1 MSYLVLARKWRPGTF
16 AEVVGQEHVT
26 STLQKAFEKGRLAHA
41 YLFSGPRGCGKTTTA
56 RLLAKIINCED
67 QKGGE
72 PCNKCSSC
80 VAVNSGTHL
89 DMIEIDGASNRGID
103 EIRDL
108 REKIGYASSQSGS
121 KIYIIDEVHMLTQQ
135 AFNALLKTL
144 EEPPGHVYL
153 IFATTEPHKIP
164 ATILSR
170 CQRFNFK
177 RLELAE
183 LSGQLSRICDSEKI
197 TYDPEALT
205 LICRRADG
213 SMRDAE
219 SLLDQCISA
228 VDGKIDLE
236 TVRKVLGLVDSLIVS
251 GLLDAVSRRDREGAL
266 AVVDGVVAS
275 GMDLEEFFLAFLEGI
290 RNLLVISVSGDRTDW
305 LDLTSGEIEELSAI
319 AGKFQVED
327 LLFIFRSMSRAHRE
341 LKGSSQPRYH
351 IEAAVAEAASW
362 ESAVDIGELIG
373 RLDSGTG
380 GTAPASG
387 GSGIKGDSTTAGG
400 ARNVAGG
407 PRSVAEGSRSEAGGP
422 TEGGSA
428 GTARTTGT
436 VGTVGSRPA
445 ADPAGT
451 AESSARMDKAA
462 VPGIPETPVKENPLL
477 ASLGGKEE
485 WERFLAQVRESKLTL
500 GIWLMSA
507 DVAGIEG
514 GSLILSFT
522 PQNRFAMEMIRQAG
536 NKRLIE
542 SHLEKFYGR
551 KFTVE
556 TCETVELK
564 DGGRADSQAEL
575 EIKVRTK
582 PRSGGS
588 TREPAKSGA
597 AESGTSEEDGMP
609 GNSQADGAK
618 PGKKPNGPTKRNSSA
633 AKVNNPVLERIMKGL
648 DAELLD

>member
-67 QKGGE
+67 PQGTE
-72 PCNKCSSC
+72 PCNRCSSC
-80 VAVNSGTHL
+80 VAVNGGTHL

-108 REKIGYASSQSGS
+108 REKIGYASSQSSS

-183 LSGQLSRICDSEKI
+183 LSGQLSRICEAEKI
-197 TYDPEALT
+197 KYDSEALT

-228 VDGKIDLE
+228 ADGKIDIE
-236 TVRKVLGLVDSLIVS
+236 TVRNVLGLVDSQIIS

-266 AVVDGVVAS
+266 SVVDGVAAS

-290 RNLLVISVSGDRTDW
+290 RNLLVISVSGGRTDW

-319 AGKFQVED
+319 SVRFEVED
-327 LLFIFRSMSRAHRE
+327 LLFLFRSMSRAHRE

-351 IEAAVAEAASW
+351 MEAAVAEAASW
-362 ESAVDIGELIG
+362 ESAVEIGELIG
-373 RLDSGTG
+373 RLESGEGGAVEG
-380 GTAPASG
+380 GTAG
-387 GSGIKGDSTTAGG
+387 TAG
-400 ARNVAGG
+400 
-407 PRSVAEGSRSEAGGP
+407 SAEISGSSEPSPP
-422 TEGGSA
+422 T
-428 GTARTTGT
+428 
-436 VGTVGSRPA
+436 
-445 ADPAGT
+445 DPAGP
-451 AESSARMDKAA
+451 AVSSARMEKAA
-462 VPGIPETPVKENPLL
+462 IPGAFGIPEIPVKENPLL
-477 ASLGGKEE
+477 DALGGKEE
-485 WERFLAQVRESKLTL
+485 WERFLAQIRKAKLTL

-507 DVAGIEG
+507 DVAGVEDG
-514 GSLILSFT
+514 NLILSFT
-522 PQNRFAMEMIRQAG
+522 PQNRFAMQMIRDMK
-536 NKRLIE
+536 NRRLIE

-556 TCETVELK
+556 TCETVDLK
-564 DGGRADSQAEL
+564 GGARVDRQAEM
-575 EIKVRTK
+575 EIEVRTK
-582 PRSGGS
+582 PGGISAKESVAGKEPQSPEKTSTKNTGSGS
-588 TREPAKSGA
+588 
-597 AESGTSEEDGMP
+597 
-609 GNSQADGAK
+609 
-618 PGKKPNGPTKRNSSA
+618 KKRSSA
-633 AKVNNPVLERIMKGL
+633 AKVDNPTLKRIMDGL
-648 DAELLD
+648 DAELID

>member
-67 QKGGE
+67 PQGGD
-72 PCNKCSSC
+72 PCNRCSSC
-80 VAVNSGTHL
+80 VAVNGGTHL

-108 REKIGYASSQSGS
+108 REKIGYAPSQSGS

-183 LSGQLSRICDSEKI
+183 LSGQLSRICEAEKI
-197 TYDPEALT
+197 EYDAEALT

-228 VDGKIDLE
+228 ADGKIDIE
-236 TVRKVLGLVDSLIVS
+236 TVRNVLGLVDSQIIS
-251 GLLDAVSRRDREGAL
+251 SLLDAVSRRDRERAL
-266 AVVDGVVAS
+266 SVVDGVAAS

-290 RNLLVISVSGDRTDW
+290 RNLLVISVSGGRTDW

-319 AGKFQVED
+319 SVRFKVED

-351 IEAAVAEAASW
+351 MEAAVAEAASW
-362 ESAVDIGELIG
+362 ESAVEIGELIG
-373 RLDSGTG
+373 RLESGAGGAVEG
-380 GTAPASG
+380 GTAGTSKI
-387 GSGIKGDSTTAGG
+387 S
-400 ARNVAGG
+400 
-407 PRSVAEGSRSEAGGP
+407 
-422 TEGGSA
+422 GSA
-428 GTARTTGT
+428 G
-436 VGTVGSRPA
+436 SSPP
-445 ADPAGT
+445 ADPAGP
-451 AESSARMDKAA
+451 AVSSASMEKAA
-462 VPGIPETPVKENPLL
+462 MPVTPGIPEIPVKENPLL
-477 ASLGGKEE
+477 DALGGKEE
-485 WERFLAQVRESKLTL
+485 WERFLAKIREAKLTL
-500 GIWLMSA
+500 GIWLMTA
-507 DVAGIEG
+507 DVAGVED

-522 PQNRFAMEMIRQAG
+522 PQNRFAMQMIREMK
-536 NKRLIE
+536 NRRLIE

-556 TCETVELK
+556 TCETVDLK
-564 DGGRADSQAEL
+564 GGARSDRQARM
-575 EIKVRTK
+575 EIEARTK
-582 PRSGGS
+582 PDGSSAKGSVAGKEPQSPEKTSTKNTGSGS
-588 TREPAKSGA
+588 I
-597 AESGTSEEDGMP
+597 
-609 GNSQADGAK
+609 
-618 PGKKPNGPTKRNSSA
+618 KRSSA
-633 AKVNNPVLERIMKGL
+633 AKVDNPTLIRIMDGL

>member
-1 MSYLVLARKWRPGTF
+1 
-16 AEVVGQEHVT
+16 
-26 STLQKAFEKGRLAHA
+26 
-41 YLFSGPRGCGKTTTA
+41 
-56 RLLAKIINCED
+56 
-67 QKGGE
+67 
-72 PCNKCSSC
+72 
-80 VAVNSGTHL
+80 
-89 DMIEIDGASNRGID
+89 
-103 EIRDL
+103 
-108 REKIGYASSQSGS
+108 
-121 KIYIIDEVHMLTQQ
+121 
-135 AFNALLKTL
+135 
-144 EEPPGHVYL
+144 
-153 IFATTEPHKIP
+153 
-164 ATILSR
+164 
-170 CQRFNFK
+170 
-177 RLELAE
+177 
-183 LSGQLSRICDSEKI
+183 
-197 TYDPEALT
+197 
-205 LICRRADG
+205 
-213 SMRDAE
+213 MRDAE

-387 GSGIKGDSTTAGG
+387 GSGIKGDSTTVGGPRDVAEGSRSEAGG
-400 ARNVAGG
+400 PRNVAGG
-407 PRSVAEGSRSEAGGP
+407 PRSVAEGSRSEAGGS

-428 GTARTTGT
+428 GTARTA
-436 VGTVGSRPA
+436 GS
-445 ADPAGT
+445 AGT
-451 AESSARMDKAA
+451 ARTAGSVET
-462 VPGIPETPVKENPLL
+462 IPETPVKENPLL
-477 ASLGGKEE
+477 ESLGGKEE

-507 DVAGIEG
+507 DVAGIED

-564 DGGRADSQAEL
+564 EGGRADSQAEL

-582 PRSGGS
+582 PRTGGS
-588 TREPAKSGA
+588 AREPAKSGA
-597 AESGTSEEDGMP
+597 VKSGPAESGVAESGAVEEDGMP
-609 GNSQADGAK
+609 GNSQAAGAK
-618 PGKKPNGPTKRNSSA
+618 PGKKPNGTTKGNSNA

>member
-67 QKGGE
+67 PQGGE
-72 PCNKCSSC
+72 PCNRCPSC
-80 VAVNSGTHL
+80 VAVNGGTHL

-108 REKIGYASSQSGS
+108 REKIGYVSSQSSS

-183 LSGQLSRICDSEKI
+183 LSGQLIRICDTEKI
-197 TYDPEALT
+197 EYDSEALT
-205 LICRRADG
+205 LMCRRADG

-228 VDGKIDLE
+228 ADGKIDLE
-236 TVRKVLGLVDSLIVS
+236 TVRKVLGLVDSQIVS

-266 AVVDGVVAS
+266 SIVDGVVAS
-275 GMDLEEFFLAFLEGI
+275 GMDLEEFFIAFLEGI
-290 RNLLVISVSGDRTDW
+290 RNLLVISVSSGRTDW

-319 AGKFQVED
+319 AAKFDVED
-327 LLFIFRSMSRAHRE
+327 LLFLFRSMSRAHRE

-362 ESAVDIGELIG
+362 ESAVEIGELIG
-373 RLDSGTG
+373 RLESG
-380 GTAPASG
+380 
-387 GSGIKGDSTTAGG
+387 AGG
-400 ARNVAGG
+400 ARN
-407 PRSVAEGSRSEAGGP
+407 EAGGAA
-422 TEGGSA
+422 ES
-428 GTARTTGT
+428 GTAETSGPAERTATAEI
-436 VGTVGSRPA
+436 SRSAESQPP
-445 ADPAGT
+445 ADPAGP
-451 AESSARMDKAA
+451 AVSSARMEKVAT
-462 VPGIPETPVKENPLL
+462 PGTSGIPETPVKENPLL
-477 ASLGGKEE
+477 AALGGKEE
-485 WERFLAQVRESKLTL
+485 WERFLAQVREAKLTL

-507 DVAGIEG
+507 DVAGVED

-522 PQNRFAMEMIRQAG
+522 PQNRFAMEMIREKK
-536 NKRLIE
+536 NRRLIE

-556 TCETVELK
+556 ACESVDLK
-564 DGGRADSQAEL
+564 GGGRADRQAEM
-575 EIKVRTK
+575 EIKARTK
-582 PRSGGS
+582 PRSGS
-588 TREPAKSGA
+588 NP
-597 AESGTSEEDGMP
+597 AESTSEDSPAAGTIP
-609 GNSQADGAK
+609 V
-618 PGKKPNGPTKRNSSA
+618 KKPRGGTKNKSRAVKVDNPT
-633 AKVNNPVLERIMKGL
+633 LERIMDGL